1 MHDCMFVVPI
11 SIIKTNKYLMVQYCP
26 TLEQKQE
33 RVFHPINEA
42 YMYELRQ
49 GILVIQYDEYAG
61 DSWASLSQ
69 LPRLI

>member
-1 MHDCMFVVPI
+1 
-11 SIIKTNKYLMVQYCP
+11 MVQYCP